1 MTLTKKEAAQLC
13 LDALQSED
21 KLKRKVII
29 VAINIVVIAGLIAI
43 ITSWHFGLA
52 MVLICGLLGQF
63 AHERMENSIEARKL
77 LAIKS
82 LNWQKSELENPELIT
97 KLSKIIG

>member
-29 VAINIVVIAGLIAI
+29 VAINIVIIAGLIAI

>member
-1 MTLTKKEAAQLC
+1 MTLTKREAAQLC

-29 VAINIVVIAGLIAI
+29 VAINIVIIAGLIAI

>member
-29 VAINIVVIAGLIAI
+29 VAINVVIIAGLIAI

>member
-29 VAINIVVIAGLIAI
+29 VAINIVIIAGLITI

>member
-29 VAINIVVIAGLIAI
+29 VAINIVIIAGLVAI

>member
-29 VAINIVVIAGLIAI
+29 VAINIVIIAGLITF

>member
-13 LDALQSED
+13 LDALRSED

-29 VAINIVVIAGLIAI
+29 VAINIVIIAGLIAI

>member
-29 VAINIVVIAGLIAI
+29 VAINIVIIAGLIAI

-97 KLSKIIG
+97 KLSKII

>member
-29 VAINIVVIAGLIAI
+29 VAINIVIIAGLIGI

>member
-21 KLKRKVII
+21 KLKRNVII
-29 VAINIVVIAGLIAI
+29 VAINIVIIAGLIAI